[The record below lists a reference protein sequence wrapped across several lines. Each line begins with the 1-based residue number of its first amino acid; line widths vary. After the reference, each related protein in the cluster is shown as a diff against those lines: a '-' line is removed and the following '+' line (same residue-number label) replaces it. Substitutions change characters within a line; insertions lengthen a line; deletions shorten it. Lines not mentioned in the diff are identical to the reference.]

1 MDLIKST
8 LSRKGGDT
16 AEKVSVKLRQQAPS
30 SKDQDLIA
38 APLMQ
43 LDVTQKRT
51 KLVPGSSDGQLL
63 LSARAR

>member
-1 MDLIKST
+1 MDLLKST

-16 AEKVSVKLRQQAPS
+16 AEKVSVEIPQQALS
-30 SKDQDLIA
+30 YKDQDLIA

-43 LDVTQKRT
+43 LDVTQKRS

-63 LSARAR
+63 MSACAG

>member
-1 MDLIKST
+1 MDLLKST

-16 AEKVSVKLRQQAPS
+16 AEKVSVEIPQQALS

-43 LDVTQKRT
+43 LDVTQKRS

-63 LSARAR
+63 MSACAG